1 MKKIKIFALVLC
13 ILSSLACL
21 SCKNEKVDI
30 SGYYTADKMN
40 TLYYFSPDG
49 KIYENESFESFSC
62 YEVQGDKLI
71 TYIEGAR
78 EASEMAFPFK
88 LTDEGFM
95 MGELEY
101 RKIPDPEP
109 YNPDKG
115 GEEQTPE
122 EEQNENS

>member
-13 ILSSLACL
+13 ILSSLACF

-30 SGYYTADKMN
+30 SGYYTADKLN

-109 YNPDKG
+109 YNPDTG
-115 GEEQTPE
+115 GEELTPE
-122 EEQNENS
+122 EEQNDNS